1 MSGLS
6 KLQDEKLDIR
16 EKEAVFSNEN
26 TNICGFKNVSTGNE
40 NQLYLKLRE
49 SIKKAKAIDIIVS
62 FLMDSGVKMIL
73 EDLKEAIDRN
83 VSIRIL
89 TGSYLNITSPT
100 ALYMLKGALKDKVDL
115 RFYNVRSKSF
125 HPKSYIFHIE
135 KDSEIYI
142 GSSNI
147 SKGALTDSIEWN
159 YRFLRSQ
166 NPEDFDDFYGEFEN
180 LFFNYSEII
189 NDEVMKDYS
198 KNWKRPQVYKDL
210 EKAKE
215 NENNEDEFV
224 LEPKEIEGNKV
235 VELFDPK
242 GAQIEALYELENSR
256 GEGFNKGL
264 VVAATGIGKTY
275 LAAFDSIKAERVLFV
290 AHREEIIK
298 QAARSF
304 KNVRKSGDIGFFYN
318 STKDNDKEMI
328 FALVQTLGKEEYLKE
343 EYFKRDYFDYIV
355 IDEFH
360 HAVSSNYRKIIDYF
374 TPKFLLGL
382 TATPE
387 RLDSKDVFSL
397 CDYNTVYEIRL
408 SDAINKGY
416 LLPFRYYG
424 IYDQMVDYENIEFKN
439 GKYNDR
445 ELEEALM
452 LDKRGELILKH
463 YEKYNSGRALGFC
476 SSKKHAEYM
485 AKYFCENGV
494 TSVAVYSGENGEYAE
509 NRTEAVNKLTKGEIK
524 VIFSVDMFNEGLDIP
539 AIDMVMFLRPTQSPT
554 VFLQQLGRGLR
565 KYKDKKY
572 LNVLDFIGN
581 YKKADL
587 LPFLLSGKAYSRI
600 EAKKGI
606 LNEDEYPEDCRV
618 DFDFRIIDV
627 FKRLA
632 AKEMNIKDRIL
643 EEFLRVKEVVGH
655 RPSRV
660 EFFNNID
667 DEIYS
672 AIKRI
677 KSELNP
683 FNDYLGFLKENGEL
697 FESEEALFN
706 SIGHDFIKMIETTKM
721 SKSYKIPVFLAFYN
735 GGKVKMEIDEED
747 VYRSFYEF
755 YRKGSNKVDMLRD
768 KGTADFE
775 NWDKDKYV
783 KLARENP
790 VRALVRSE
798 GEFFSGREKGL
809 ISLFE
814 DIKNFIENE
823 EFVNHMSDSI
833 SYRRYRYYEDRNFSL
848 NNILL

>member
-1 MSGLS
+1 
-6 KLQDEKLDIR
+6 
-16 EKEAVFSNEN
+16 
-26 TNICGFKNVSTGNE
+26 
-40 NQLYLKLRE
+40 
-49 SIKKAKAIDIIVS
+49 
-62 FLMDSGVKMIL
+62 
-73 EDLKEAIDRN
+73 
-83 VSIRIL
+83 
-89 TGSYLNITSPT
+89 
-100 ALYMLKGALKDKVDL
+100 
-115 RFYNVRSKSF
+115 
-125 HPKSYIFHIE
+125 
-135 KDSEIYI
+135 
-142 GSSNI
+142 
-147 SKGALTDSIEWN
+147 
-159 YRFLRSQ
+159 
-166 NPEDFDDFYGEFEN
+166 
-180 LFFNYSEII
+180 
-189 NDEVMKDYS
+189 MKDYS
-198 KNWKRPQVYKDL
+198 RSWKRPQLYKDL

-215 NENNEDEFV
+215 NGTSEDEFAI
-224 LEPKEIEGNKV
+224 EPKEIEGNKV
-235 VELFDPK
+235 VELFEPK

-256 GEGFNKGL
+256 EEGFDKGL
-264 VVAATGIGKTY
+264 VVAATGVGKTY

-304 KNVRKSGDIGFFYN
+304 KNVRKSEDIGYFYN
-318 STKDNDKEMI
+318 NIKDKDKSMI
-328 FALVQTLGKEEYLKE
+328 FALVQTLGKDEYLNE
-343 EYFKRDYFDYIV
+343 EYFKRDYFEYIV

-387 RLDSKDVFSL
+387 RLDSKDVFSI

-494 TSVAVYSGENGEYAE
+494 TAVAVYSGENGEYSE

-565 KYKDKKY
+565 KHKDKKY

-606 LNEDEYPEDCRV
+606 LNENEYPEDCRV

-643 EEFLRVKEVVGH
+643 EEFLRVKELVGH

-672 AIKRI
+672 AIKRN

-683 FNDYLGFLKENGEL
+683 FNDYLSFLKENGEL
-697 FESEEALFN
+697 FKSEETLFN

-735 GGKVKMEIDEED
+735 GGKVKMEISEED

-775 NWDKDKYV
+775 SWDKRKWV
-783 KLARENP
+783 RLARENP
-790 VRALVRSE
+790 VRALIRSE
-798 GEFFSGREKGL
+798 GIFFNWDKKALMEL
-809 ISLFE
+809 
-814 DIKNFIENE
+814 KNENME
-823 EFVNHMSDSI
+823 SIIGKNSFVEHMGDAVV
-833 SYRRYRYYEDRNFSL
+833 YRTDKYYEERKEVFRL
-848 NNILL
+848 

>member
-1 MSGLS
+1 MSSLK
-6 KLQDEKLDIR
+6 KLQDEKLEIK
-16 EKEAVFSNEN
+16 EKEAVFTTEYI
-26 TNICGFKNVSTGNE
+26 NISEFRNVSTGQDNH
-40 NQLYLKLRE
+40 LYTKLKE
-49 SIKKAKAIDIIVS
+49 SIKNAKAIDIIVS

-89 TGSYLNITSPT
+89 TGSYLNITSPS

-115 RFYNVRSKSF
+115 RFYNVHNKSF
-125 HPKSYIFHIE
+125 HPKSYIFHTE

-142 GSSNI
+142 GSSNL
-147 SKGALTDSIEWN
+147 SKGALTNSIEWN

-166 NPEDFDDFYGEFEN
+166 NPEDFNAFYGEFEN
-180 LFFNYSEII
+180 LFNNYSEIV
-189 NDEVMKDYS
+189 DDVVMKNYS
-198 KNWKRPQVYKDL
+198 KNWKRPQVYKDI

-215 NENNEDEFV
+215 SEAEI
-224 LEPKEIEGNKV
+224 EPKEIEENKV
-235 VELFDPK
+235 IELFEPK

-256 GEGFNKGL
+256 EEGFDKGL
-264 VVAATGIGKTY
+264 VVAATGVGKTY
-275 LAAFDSIKAERVLFV
+275 LAAFDSMRAERVLFV

-298 QAARSF
+298 QAAISF
-304 KNVRKSGDIGFFYN
+304 KNVRKSEDIGFFYN
-318 STKDNDKEMI
+318 STKDNDKAMI
-328 FALVQTLGKEEYLKE
+328 FALVQTLGKDEYLKE

-416 LLPFRYYG
+416 LVPFRYYG
-424 IYDQMVDYENIEFKN
+424 IYDQMVNYEAIEFKN
-439 GKYNDR
+439 GKYNDK

-463 YEKYNSGRALGFC
+463 YQKYNSSRALGFC
-476 SSKKHAEYM
+476 TSKKHAEYM
-485 AKYFCENGV
+485 AKYFCENEI
-494 TSVAVYSGENGEYAE
+494 TSVAVYSGENGEYSESRNDAL
-509 NRTEAVNKLTKGEIK
+509 NKLTKGEIK

-539 AIDMVMFLRPTQSPT
+539 SIDMVMFLRPTQSPT

-565 KYKDKKY
+565 KHKDKKY

-587 LPFLLSGKAYSRI
+587 LPFLLSGKSYSRI

-627 FKRLA
+627 FKKLA

-643 EEFLRVKEVVGH
+643 EEFLRVKEILGH

-667 DEIYS
+667 DEVYS
-672 AIKRI
+672 AIKKT
-677 KSELNP
+677 KSSLNP

-697 FESEEALFN
+697 FESEEVLFN
-706 SIGHDFIKMIETTKM
+706 SIGHDFIQMIETTKM

-735 GGKVKMEIDEED
+735 GGNVKMEIDED
-747 VYRSFYEF
+747 DIYRSFYEF
-755 YRKGSNKVDMLRD
+755 YHKGTNKVDMLRD
-768 KGTADFE
+768 KWTADFE
-775 NWDKDKYV
+775 EWDKKKWV

-790 VRALVRSE
+790 FKALVRSE
-798 GEFFSGREKGL
+798 GEFFTGSDKAL
-809 ISLFE
+809 MAL
-814 DIKNFIENE
+814 KNENMRGIIGKN
-823 EFVNHMSDSI
+823 EFVGHMGDAI
-833 SYRRYRYYEDRNFSL
+833 IYRTDRYYEEKNF
-848 NNILL
+848 NI

>member
-1 MSGLS
+1 MSSFKILE
-6 KLQDEKLDIR
+6 DEELNIK
-16 EKEAVFSNEN
+16 EKEAVFISEYP
-26 TNICGFKNVSTGNE
+26 NIREFRNASTGQDNH
-40 NQLYLKLRE
+40 LYTKLKE
-49 SIKKAKAIDIIVS
+49 SIKNAKAIDIIVS

-89 TGSYLNITSPT
+89 TGSYLNITSPS

-115 RFYNVRSKSF
+115 RFYNVHNKSF
-125 HPKSYIFHIE
+125 HPKSYIFHTE
-135 KDSEIYI
+135 NDSEIYI
-142 GSSNI
+142 GSSNL

-166 NPEDFDDFYGEFEN
+166 NPEDFNDFYDEFEN
-180 LFFNYSEII
+180 LFLNYSEII
-189 NDEVMKDYS
+189 DDVVMKNYS

-215 NENNEDEFV
+215 SEAEI
-224 LEPKEIEGNKV
+224 EPKEIEGNKV
-235 VELFDPK
+235 IELFEPK

-256 GEGFNKGL
+256 EEGFDKGL
-264 VVAATGIGKTY
+264 VVAATGVGKTY
-275 LAAFDSIKAERVLFV
+275 LAAFDSIRAERVLFV

-298 QAARSF
+298 QAALSF
-304 KNVRKSGDIGFFYN
+304 KNVRKSEDIGFFYN
-318 STKDNDKEMI
+318 NTKDNDKAMI
-328 FALVQTLGKEEYLKE
+328 FALVQTLGKDEYLKE

-416 LLPFRYYG
+416 LVPFRYYG
-424 IYDQMVDYENIEFKN
+424 IYDETVNYENIEFKN
-439 GKYNDR
+439 GKYNDK

-452 LDKRGELILKH
+452 LNKRGELILNH
-463 YEKYNSGRALGFC
+463 YKKYNSNRALGFC
-476 SSKKHAEYM
+476 TSKKHAEYM
-485 AKYFCENGV
+485 AKFFCENGIS
-494 TSVAVYSGENGEYAE
+494 SVAVYSGENGEYSE
-509 NRTEAVNKLTKGEIK
+509 NRTEALNKLTRGELK

-539 AIDMVMFLRPTQSPT
+539 SIDMVMFLRPTQSPT

-565 KYKDKKY
+565 KHKDKKY

-606 LNEDEYPEDCRV
+606 FNEEEYPEDCRV

-627 FKRLA
+627 FKKLA

-643 EEFLRVKEVVGH
+643 QEFLRVKELVGH

-660 EFFNNID
+660 EFYNNID
-667 DEIYS
+667 DEVYS
-672 AIKRI
+672 AIKKT
-677 KSELNP
+677 KSSLNP

-697 FESEEALFN
+697 LENEEDLFN

-735 GGKVKMEIDEED
+735 GGNVKMEIDEED

-755 YRKGSNKVDMLRD
+755 YHKGSNKVDMFRD
-768 KGTADFE
+768 KSTADFE
-775 NWDKDKYV
+775 SWNRKKWV

-798 GEFFSGREKGL
+798 GKFFTGSGKAL
-809 ISLFE
+809 IALKNE
-814 DIKNFIENE
+814 DMRDIIGED
-823 EFVNHMSDSI
+823 EFVEHMRDAVV
-833 SYRRYRYYEDRNFSL
+833 YRMYEYYEERTLSIDN
-848 NNILL
+848 

>member
-1 MSGLS
+1 MSSVKTLE
-6 KLQDEKLDIR
+6 DEKVNIR
-16 EKEAVFSNEN
+16 EKEAALTDEFI
-26 TNICGFKNVSTGNE
+26 NIREFRNVSTGNE
-40 NQLYLKLRE
+40 NHLYSKLKK
-49 SIKKAKAIDIIVS
+49 SMKNAKAIDIIVS

-73 EDLKEAIDRN
+73 KDLKEAIDRN

-89 TGSYLNITSPT
+89 TGSYLNITSPS
-100 ALYMLKGALKDKVDL
+100 ALYMLKRELKNKVDL
-115 RFYNVRSKSF
+115 RFYNVHPKSF
-125 HPKSYIFHIE
+125 HPKSYIFHTE
-135 KDSEIYI
+135 NDSEIYI
-142 GSSNI
+142 GSSNL
-147 SKGALTDSIEWN
+147 SKGALTNSIEWN

-166 NPEDFDDFYGEFEN
+166 NPEDFNDFYGEFEN
-180 LFFNYSEII
+180 LFNNYSEII
-189 NDEVMKDYS
+189 DDATMKNYS

-215 NENNEDEFV
+215 SEAEI
-224 LEPKEIEGNKV
+224 EPKEIEENKV
-235 VELFDPK
+235 IELFEPK

-256 GEGFNKGL
+256 EEGFDKGL
-264 VVAATGIGKTY
+264 VVAATGVGKTF
-275 LAAFDSIKAERVLFV
+275 LAAFDSAKAERVLFV

-298 QAARSF
+298 QAAISF
-304 KNVRKSGDIGFFYN
+304 KNVRKSEDIGFFYN
-318 STKDNDKEMI
+318 ITKDNDKSMI
-328 FALVQTLGKEEYLKE
+328 FALVQTLGKDEYLKE

-416 LLPFRYYG
+416 LVPFRYYG
-424 IYDQMVDYENIEFKN
+424 IYDQMVNYEDIEFKN
-439 GKYNDR
+439 GKYNDK

-463 YEKYNSGRALGFC
+463 YQKYNSSRALGFC

-494 TSVAVYSGENGEYAE
+494 TSVAVYSGENGEYSE
-509 NRTEAVNKLTKGEIK
+509 NRNAALNKLTKGEIK

-539 AIDMVMFLRPTQSPT
+539 SIDMVMFLRPTESPT

-565 KYKDKKY
+565 RHKGKKY

-587 LPFLLSGKAYSRI
+587 LPFLLSGKNYSRI

-606 LNEDEYPEDCRV
+606 LNEEEYPEDCRV

-627 FKRLA
+627 FKKLA

-643 EEFLRVKEVVGH
+643 EEFLRVKELVGH

-667 DEIYS
+667 DEIYLS
-672 AIKRI
+672 IKKT
-677 KSELNP
+677 KSSLNP
-683 FNDYLGFLKENGEL
+683 FNDYLSFLKENGEL
-697 FESEEALFN
+697 YESEDVLFN
-706 SIGHDFIKMIETTKM
+706 SIGHDFIKMLETTKM

-735 GGKVKMEIDEED
+735 GGNVKMEIDEED

-755 YRKGSNKVDMLRD
+755 YHKGTNKVDMLRD
-768 KGTADFE
+768 KSTANFE
-775 NWDKDKYV
+775 AWDKKKWV

-790 VRALVRSE
+790 VRALVKSE
-798 GEFFSGREKGL
+798 GGFFSSSNTLIELNQDMIKVIGEEAFCRHIREAIG
-809 ISLFE
+809 
-814 DIKNFIENE
+814 
-823 EFVNHMSDSI
+823 
-833 SYRRYRYYEDRNFSL
+833 YRTKWYYEERNFSRYK
-848 NNILL
+848 

>member
-1 MSGLS
+1 MSGLK
-6 KLQDEKLDIR
+6 KLEDEKLDIR
-16 EKEAVFSNEN
+16 EKEVVFANEN
-26 TNICGFKNVSTGNE
+26 AKVCEFKNASTGNE

-100 ALYMLKGALKDKVDL
+100 ALYMLKGELKDKVDL
-115 RFYNVRSKSF
+115 RFYNVHNKSF
-125 HPKSYIFHIE
+125 HPKSYIFHTE

-142 GSSNI
+142 GSSNL
-147 SKGALTDSIEWN
+147 SRGALTDSIEWN

-166 NPEDFDDFYGEFEN
+166 NPEDFNDFYGEFEN
-180 LFFNYSEII
+180 LFNNYSEII

-198 KNWKRPQVYKDL
+198 KNWKRPEVYKDL

-215 NENNEDEFV
+215 NETNEDEFA

-235 VELFDPK
+235 VELFEPK

-256 GEGFNKGL
+256 EEGFDKGL
-264 VVAATGIGKTY
+264 VVAATGVGKTY
-275 LAAFDSIKAERVLFV
+275 LAAFDSMKAERVLFV

-304 KNVRKSGDIGFFYN
+304 KNVRKSEDVGFFYN
-318 STKDNDKEMI
+318 STKDNDKAMI

-360 HAVSSNYRKIIDYF
+360 HAVSNNYRKIIDYF
-374 TPKFLLGL
+374 TPRFLLGL

-397 CDYNTVYEIRL
+397 CDYNIVYEIRL

-494 TSVAVYSGENGEYAE
+494 TAVAVYSGENGEYAE

-565 KYKDKKY
+565 KHKDKKY

-632 AKEMNIKDRIL
+632 AKEMNIKERIL
-643 EEFLRVKEVVGH
+643 EEFLRVKELVGH

-672 AIKRI
+672 AIKRN

-683 FNDYLGFLKENGEL
+683 FNDYLTFLKENGEL
-697 FESEEALFN
+697 FESEEALYN

-768 KGTADFE
+768 KGTEDFE
-775 NWDKDKYV
+775 KWDKGKYV
-783 KLARENP
+783 RLARENP
-790 VRALVRSE
+790 IKFLLKTEFCYFRTKVEFLIGLNEQLINIIQNQIFVEHMRDSIVFRENRYYLDRSE
-798 GEFFSGREKGL
+798 F
-809 ISLFE
+809 
-814 DIKNFIENE
+814 
-823 EFVNHMSDSI
+823 
-833 SYRRYRYYEDRNFSL
+833 
-848 NNILL
+848 